1 LNKGNLTIV
10 LFSSTAN
17 LAKENLIHLGFNK
30 FNTFQKDLIKII
42 LYSGKLKLYCT
53 VVASSDF
60 KFFTKSKKKKF
71 EHHPMIILQYYNSIS
86 HMNSQKILKFHKSE
100 DIIGTDSQP
109 HWSFYIHQLKKTHQW
124 NSQDTFL
131 LSLISTLA

>member
-1 LNKGNLTIV
+1 MNTIRLIQQILFVLLNKGNLTIV

-60 KFFTKSKKKKF
+60 KFFTKSKKK
-71 EHHPMIILQYYNSIS
+71 ILNTIQ
-86 HMNSQKILKFHKSE
+86 
-100 DIIGTDSQP
+100 
-109 HWSFYIHQLKKTHQW
+109 
-124 NSQDTFL
+124 
-131 LSLISTLA
+131 